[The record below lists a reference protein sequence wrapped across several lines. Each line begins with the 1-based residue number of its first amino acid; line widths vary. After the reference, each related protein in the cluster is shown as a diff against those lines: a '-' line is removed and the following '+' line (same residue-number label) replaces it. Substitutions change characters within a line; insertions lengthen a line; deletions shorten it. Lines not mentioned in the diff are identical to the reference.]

1 MPILNNR
8 SKEQESLDNLEL
20 SGKGLEQTLRQLAFI
35 NRSLGNTSS
44 LIGEVLKVIE
54 ENRLQEI
61 KLIDLGCGG
70 GDVLKDLAP
79 KLSKKGIT
87 YSLVGVDG
95 NPHALE
101 HARKESQDI
110 PFLSFQQAD
119 ILANDYELEACDI
132 LISSHFMYHFEEEAL
147 IDFLRKHKVSVKYS
161 ILISELQRNK
171 WSFLLFRMFSPLLGF
186 NQMVKNDGLT
196 AIKRAYTKAEIK
208 RLLSVF
214 GDEAF
219 RVIPKFFLRMIIKI
233 NPNSL

>member
-20 SGKGLEQTLRQLAFI
+20 SGKELEQTLRQLAFI

-44 LIGEVLKVIE
+44 LMGEVLKVID

-70 GDVLKDLAP
+70 GDVLKDLAH
-79 KLSKKGIT
+79 KLNRKGIT

-95 NPHALE
+95 NPNALE
-101 HARKESQDI
+101 HARKESKDI
-110 PFLSFQQAD
+110 SSLSFRQAN
-119 ILANDYELEACDI
+119 ILAKDFELEACDV
-132 LISSHFMYHFEEEAL
+132 LISSHFMYHFEEKAL
-147 IDFLRKHKVSVKYS
+147 IDFLRKHKAFVKYS

-196 AIKRAYTKAEIK
+196 AIKRAYTRSEIK
-208 RLLSVF
+208 QVLSVF
-214 GDEAF
+214 GEGAF

-233 NPNSL
+233 NPQKL